1 MITEPHPLNSSA
13 ALPPIDE
20 VDDLPITVVA
30 IHADEE
36 ALANLRQC
44 AEREGFRLHPTVE
57 PTRFTALIELVR
69 PDVLAVEVG
78 SPLLDGFGLCR
89 ALKARHSTRQV
100 PVVAFGATEA
110 SEVGGESL
118 ASGSDDFVSR
128 SAHVEE
134 LGARLRAL
142 GAERR
147 ITVQLLEAESVIE
160 GIAHIVEAR
169 DPSTGDHCDRLAR
182 RAGRFGR
189 WLGLGPAECVALE
202 RAGVLHDIGKIAIPD
217 AVLFKP
223 GKLDEAEWEVMRRHP
238 VVGAE
243 LLEGMSSMH
252 LIVPIV
258 RHHHERW
265 DGAGYPDRLAGT
277 AIPSLARIFQV
288 VDAFDALTSV
298 RPYKGAMSSE
308 EALSVIEQEGRTGK
322 WDQRVTASFAR
333 FLVEDGSDIDER
345 P

>member
-1 MITEPHPLNSSA
+1 
-13 ALPPIDE
+13 
-20 VDDLPITVVA
+20 VVA

-36 ALANLRQC
+36 ALVRLHEC
-44 AEREGFRLHPTVE
+44 AGREGLRLHPTRE
-57 PTRFTALIELVR
+57 RTRFIALIELIR
-69 PDVLAVEVG
+69 PDVVVVGVG
-78 SPLLDGFGLCR
+78 SSVLDGFELCR
-89 ALKARHSTRQV
+89 ELKARPATRHV
-100 PVVAFGATEA
+100 PIVAFGAA
-110 SEVGGESL
+110 VSPEVAGGSF
-118 ASGSDDFVSR
+118 AAGCDGFVSWA
-128 SAHVEE
+128 AHVEE
-134 LGARLRAL
+134 LGSRLRAL
-142 GAERR
+142 GAQRR

-189 WLGLGPAECVALE
+189 WLGLGPGECLALE
-202 RAGVLHDIGKIAIPD
+202 RAGVLHDLGKIAIPD

-223 GKLDEAEWEVMRRHP
+223 GPLDEAEWELMRRHP

-298 RPYKGAMSSE
+298 RPYKGAMSVA
-308 EALSVIEQEGRTGK
+308 EALSVLEQEAMTGK
-322 WDQRVTASFAR
+322 WDQRVMASFAC
-333 FLVEDGSDIDER
+333 FLVEDGTDIDER